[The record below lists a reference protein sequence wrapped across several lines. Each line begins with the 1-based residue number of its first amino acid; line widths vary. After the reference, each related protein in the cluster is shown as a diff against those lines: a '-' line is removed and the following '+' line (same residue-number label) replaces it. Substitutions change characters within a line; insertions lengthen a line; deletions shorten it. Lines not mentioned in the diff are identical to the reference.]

1 MTSPVSFSKRGAIG
15 IVTVNNQPVNA
26 LSQAVRQG
34 IQDCVNEGAADA
46 DVTAIIIIGEGR
58 TYMAGADITEFG
70 KPPMDPSLHAVIE
83 TIEDTQKPVISAIH
97 GTALGGG
104 LETALACHYRCA
116 VASAKVGLPEVNL
129 GILPG
134 AGGTQRLPRLVGV
147 EKALDMMTTGKP
159 IGAKEALAQG
169 VIDHIVDGDLLDGAV
184 AYAQQVVAEGKPL
197 VRVQDLDDKIA
208 PARGNDDVYDNYRK
222 SVARRTRGFFAPDQ
236 IIDCVKDAVNLP
248 FAEGLKM
255 ERERFVKCMESPQS
269 SGLMYAFF
277 TERAA
282 NKIPDIPKDT
292 PLRDLK
298 KIGIIG
304 CGTMGGG
311 IAMNF
316 ASAGI
321 PVTIL
326 EMTEEALE
334 RGLGIIEGNYAATVK
349 KGRLSQDRMDAAM
362 GNITGTNN
370 YEDLSDVDMV
380 IEAVFEEMDVKHK
393 VFARLDEVCKPG
405 AILATN
411 TSGLDVNEIA
421 DGTSRPGDV
430 VGLHFFS
437 PANVMRLL
445 EVVRVA
451 KTEKDVLAT
460 VMKMT
465 KSIGKI
471 GVMVGV
477 CEGFVGNRMLGPYL
491 REANFLIEEG
501 ATPAQ
506 VDAAVFGLG
515 LAMGPFTMSD
525 LAGNDVGWRI
535 RKGKAGERRNDVRYS
550 DVGDRICEQGWFG
563 QKTKRGWY
571 IYEEGSR
578 TPKPDPE
585 VEAIIR
591 QSAEEKGIAQRD
603 ITDQEIIERCFYSMV
618 NEGAKILEEG
628 MAIRASDID
637 VIWLN
642 GYGFPSYRG
651 GPMMWGDT
659 EGLANVVDRLKH
671 YQAEHPGPFWEIS
684 PLLIRL
690 AEEGKTFADYDKE

>member
-1 MTSPVSFSKRGAIG
+1 MSSPVSFSKRGAIG

-46 DVTAIIIIGEGR
+46 DVAAIVIIGEGR

-116 VASAKVGLPEVNL
+116 IASAKVGLPEVNL

-147 EKALDMMTTGKP
+147 EKSLDMMTTGKP
-159 IGAKEALAQG
+159 IGAAEALANG
-169 VIDHIVDGDLLDGAV
+169 VIDHMVDGDLLDGAV
-184 AYAQQVVAEGKPL
+184 AYAEQVVAEGKPL
-197 VRVQDLDDKIA
+197 VRVQDLEDKVA
-208 PARGNDDVYDNYRK
+208 PARGNDEIYENYRK
-222 SVARRTRGFFAPDQ
+222 SIARRTRGFFAPDQ

-248 FAEGLKM
+248 FADGLKM
-255 ERERFVKCMESPQS
+255 ERERFVKCLESPQS
-269 SGLMYAFF
+269 AGLRYAFF

-282 NKIPDIPKDT
+282 NKIPDVPKDT
-292 PLRDLK
+292 PLRDIK
-298 KIGIIG
+298 SVGIVG

-321 PVTIL
+321 PVKIL
-326 EMTEEALE
+326 EMSEEALE
-334 RGLGIIEGNYAATVK
+334 RGLGIIKGNYAATVK
-349 KGRLSQDRMDAAM
+349 KGRLSQDRMDATMA
-362 GNITGTNN
+362 NITGTMQ
-370 YEDLSDVDMV
+370 YEDLGDVDMV
-380 IEAVFEEMDVKHK
+380 IEAVFEEMDIKHK

-405 AILATN
+405 TILATN
-411 TSGLDVNEIA
+411 TSGLDVNAIA

-430 VGLHFFS
+430 LGLHFFS

-445 EVVRVA
+445 EIVRGA
-451 KTEKDVLAT
+451 KTDKDVLAT
-460 VMKMT
+460 VMKLS

-477 CEGFVGNRMLGPYL
+477 CEGFVGNRMLGPYM
-491 REANFLIEEG
+491 REGNFMIEEG
-501 ATPAQ
+501 ATPQQ
-506 VDAAVFGLG
+506 VDAAIFNFGM
-515 LAMGPFTMSD
+515 AMGPFTMGD

-535 RKGKAGERRNDVRYS
+535 RKGKAAERRNDVRYS
-550 DVGDRICEQGWFG
+550 DVGDRICEQGRFG
-563 QKTKRGWY
+563 QKTQKGWY
-571 IYEEGSR
+571 LYKDGDR
-578 TPKPDPE
+578 TPIPDPE

-591 QSAEEKGIAQRD
+591 QAAKEKGIEQREVS
-603 ITDQEIIERCFYSMV
+603 DQEIIERSFYSMV

-651 GPMMWGDT
+651 GPMMWADSV
-659 EGLANVVDRLKH
+659 GLAEVVERLKH
-671 YQAEHPGPFWEIS
+671 YQAQHPGPFWEIS
-684 PLLIRL
+684 PLLERL
-690 AEEGKTFADYDKE
+690 AAEGKGFADFDKE